1 MPLTRDFRE
10 TVKARV
16 DRDPEFRAGLYA
28 EAVQALLDGDLATTK
43 ILLRDFTNATVG
55 FEKLSSR
62 MDLPAKSVM
71 RMLGPK
77 GNPQAS
83 SLLRALSF
91 LQEEAH
97 LSVTVQAKPEP
108 RRRMRHEAKDIV
120 PA

>member
-1 MPLTRDFRE
+1 MPLTKDFRE

-28 EAVQALLDGDLATTK
+28 EAVQALIDGDLTTAK

-62 MDLPAKSVM
+62 MAMPTKSVM

-77 GNPQAS
+77 GNPQATNLLRAM
-83 SLLRALSF
+83 SLLR
-91 LQEEAH
+91 EDAH
-97 LSVTVQAKPEP
+97 LLVTVQAKPEP
-108 RRRMRHEAKDIV
+108 RRRVKHEVKDLV